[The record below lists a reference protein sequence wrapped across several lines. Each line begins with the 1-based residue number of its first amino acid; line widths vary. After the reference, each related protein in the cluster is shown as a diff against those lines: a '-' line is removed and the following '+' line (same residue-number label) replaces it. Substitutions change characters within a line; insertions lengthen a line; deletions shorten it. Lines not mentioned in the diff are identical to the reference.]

1 MIKAT
6 LQYCA
11 TDKEI
16 FDALMSAKQKIGE
29 KVLLELA
36 KDRGIFYSP
45 KDTREDLVSTISLLP
60 HDFHDLNTLLEQRE
74 HSGRQEKLTSVTLPV
89 ALTVDEIKEVIKEYT
104 ADSPADERVTYHAK
118 GTDQV
123 IVNVKYSE
131 VDYGKTR
138 LVQRT
143 PREAGIEF
151 HVEAGKTV
159 VRMPSNDRIKGVF
172 NKLKD
177 RLDSKKKTEIPTIR
191 IEIGEFKSPA
201 IRTEFF
207 TSLISNLKDFQ
218 LSNVTSVKVEKL
230 RQVQAEEELD
240 LEDDQD
246 TQLAKQEA
254 LELVKNVA
262 LKGETLL
269 ASEEYQSLSKKGFFI
284 TSIIWRSKPT
294 VSKPTV
300 SKSVVSKSVVS
311 KLAIIEFEAAFDE
324 PFLGKGFKYF
334 VRGAYNMV
342 DKEYTK
348 TVRPVEVEDKAKYLS
363 LIEETA
369 ASTIAALRKKVEAEA
384 ATKKQKLGGKS

>member
-1 MIKAT
+1 MIKTT

-16 FDALMSAKQKIGE
+16 FDALMSAKQKINE

-45 KDTREDLVSTISLLP
+45 RDTREDLISTISLLP

-74 HSGRQEKLTSVTLPV
+74 HQGRQEKLTSVTLPV
-89 ALTVDEIKEVIKEYT
+89 ALTVEEIKEVIKEYT
-104 ADSPADERVTYHAK
+104 VESPADERVTHHSK
-118 GTDQV
+118 GNDQV
-123 IVNVKYSE
+123 VVNVKYSE

-159 VRMPSNDRIKGVF
+159 IRMPSNDRIKGIF
-172 NKLKD
+172 GKLKD
-177 RLDSKKKTEIPTIR
+177 RLDGKKKTDIPALR
-191 IEIGEFKSPA
+191 IEIGEFQSSA

-207 TSLISNLKDFQ
+207 TSLISNLAGFQ

-230 RQVQAEEELD
+230 KTFQQENELD
-240 LEDDQD
+240 LDDDQED
-246 TQLAKQEA
+246 EEAKQEA
-254 LELVKNVA
+254 LALVKKVA

-284 TSIIWRSKPT
+284 TSIIWRSKL
-294 VSKPTV
+294 VKPAYPLV
-300 SKSVVSKSVVS
+300 
-311 KLAIIEFEAAFDE
+311 EFEAAFDE
-324 PFLGKGFKYF
+324 PELGKGFKYF

-342 DKEYTK
+342 DKQYTK
-348 TVRPVEVEDKAKYLS
+348 TVRPVELDDKEKYLT

-369 ASTIAALRKKVEAEA
+369 ASTIAALRKKVEAESA
-384 ATKKQKLGGKS
+384 ENEAKGAPA

>member
-1 MIKAT
+1 MIKTT

-45 KDTREDLVSTISLLP
+45 KDTREDLVSAISLLP

-74 HSGRQEKLTSVTLPV
+74 HSGRQEKLTSVTLPI

-104 ADSPADERVTYHAK
+104 TDSPADERVTHHAK
-118 GTDQV
+118 GGDQV
-123 IVNVKYSE
+123 VVNIKYSE

-143 PREAGIEF
+143 PKEAGIEF
-151 HVEAGKTV
+151 HVEADKTV
-159 VRMPSNDRIKGVF
+159 IRMPSNDRIKAVF
-172 NKLKD
+172 DKLKD
-177 RLDSKKKTEIPTIR
+177 RLDGKKKTEIPAIR
-191 IEIGEFKSPA
+191 IEIGEFQSPA

-207 TSLISNLKDFQ
+207 TSLISDLKGFQ

-230 RQVQAEEELD
+230 KQAAAEEELD
-240 LEDDQD
+240 LDDDQD
-246 TQLAKQEA
+246 TEEAKQEA
-254 LELVKNVA
+254 LALVKNVA

-284 TSIIWRSKPT
+284 TSIIWRSRLAKPSYPI
-294 VSKPTV
+294 V
-300 SKSVVSKSVVS
+300 
-311 KLAIIEFEAAFDE
+311 EFEAAFDE

-342 DKEYTK
+342 DKQYTK
-348 TVRPVEVEDKAKYLS
+348 TVRPVEAEDKEKYLS

-369 ASTIAALRKKVEAEA
+369 ALTIAALRKKVEAEA
-384 ATKKQKLGGKS
+384 AAKDPAQGVKS

>member
-1 MIKAT
+1 MIKTT

-45 KDTREDLVSTISLLP
+45 KDTREDLVSAISLLP
-60 HDFHDLNTLLEQRE
+60 HDFYDLNTLLEQRE

-89 ALTVDEIKEVIKEYT
+89 ALTVEEIKEVIKEYT
-104 ADSPADERVTYHAK
+104 ADSPADERVTHHAK
-118 GTDQV
+118 GGDQV
-123 IVNVKYSE
+123 VVNIKYSE

-143 PREAGIEF
+143 PKEAGIEF
-151 HVEAGKTV
+151 HVEADKTV
-159 VRMPSNDRIKGVF
+159 IRMPSNDRIKGIF
-172 NKLKD
+172 GKFKD
-177 RLDSKKKTEIPTIR
+177 RLDSKKKTEIPVIR
-191 IEIGEFKSPA
+191 IEIGEFQSPA

-207 TSLISNLKDFQ
+207 TSLISNLNGFQ

-230 RQVQAEEELD
+230 KGVQQEDELD

-246 TQLAKQEA
+246 NEEAKQEA
-254 LELVKNVA
+254 LALVKNVA

-284 TSIIWRSKPT
+284 TSIIWRSRLAKPSYPI
-294 VSKPTV
+294 V
-300 SKSVVSKSVVS
+300 
-311 KLAIIEFEAAFDE
+311 EFEAAFEE
-324 PFLGKGFKYF
+324 PELGRGFKYF

-342 DKEYTK
+342 DKQYTK
-348 TVRPVEVEDKAKYLS
+348 TVRPVEAEDKERYLS
-363 LIEETA
+363 LIEQTA
-369 ASTIAALRKKVEAEA
+369 ASTIATLRKRVEVDA
-384 ATKKQKLGGKS
+384 AKAPDRGAQP

>member
-1 MIKAT
+1 MIKTT

-45 KDTREDLVSTISLLP
+45 KDTREDLVSAISLLP

-104 ADSPADERVTYHAK
+104 ADSPADERVTHHGK
-118 GTDQV
+118 GADQV
-123 IVNVKYSE
+123 AVNIKYSE
-131 VDYGKTR
+131 VYYGKTR

-151 HVEAGKTV
+151 HVEADKTV
-159 VRMPSNDRIKGVF
+159 IRMPSNDRIKGVF
-172 NKLKD
+172 DKLKD
-177 RLDSKKKTEIPTIR
+177 RLDNKKKTDIPAIR
-191 IEIGEFKSPA
+191 IEIGEFQSPA

-207 TSLISNLKDFQ
+207 TSLISDLKGFQ

-230 RQVQAEEELD
+230 KQAQTEEELD
-240 LEDDQD
+240 LDDDQD
-246 TQLAKQEA
+246 TEEAKQEA
-254 LELVKNVA
+254 LALVKNVA

-284 TSIIWRSKPT
+284 TSIIWRSRLAKPSYPI
-294 VSKPTV
+294 V
-300 SKSVVSKSVVS
+300 
-311 KLAIIEFEAAFDE
+311 EFEAAFEE

-342 DKEYTK
+342 DKQYTK
-348 TVRPVEVEDKAKYLS
+348 TVRPVEPEDKEKYLS

-369 ASTIAALRKKVEAEA
+369 AATIAALRKKVDAEA
-384 ATKKQKLGGKS
+384 AKKEPIPGAKP

>member
-1 MIKAT
+1 MIKTT

-45 KDTREDLVSTISLLP
+45 KDTREDLVNAISLLP

-104 ADSPADERVTYHAK
+104 ADSPADERVTHHSK

-123 IVNVKYSE
+123 VVNIKYSE

-143 PREAGIEF
+143 PKEAGIEF
-151 HVEAGKTV
+151 HIEAGKTII
-159 VRMPSNDRIKGVF
+159 RMPSNDRIKGVF
-172 NKLKD
+172 DKLKD
-177 RLDSKKKTEIPTIR
+177 RLDSKKKIDIPAIR
-191 IEIGEFKSPA
+191 IEIGEFQSPA

-207 TSLISNLKDFQ
+207 TSLISDMKGFQ

-230 RQVQAEEELD
+230 KQIQAEEELD
-240 LEDDQD
+240 LDDDQD
-246 TQLAKQEA
+246 AEEAKQEA
-254 LELVKNVA
+254 LALVKNVA

-284 TSIIWRSKPT
+284 TSIIWRSRLAKPT
-294 VSKPTV
+294 YPIV
-300 SKSVVSKSVVS
+300 
-311 KLAIIEFEAAFDE
+311 EFEAAFDE
-324 PFLGKGFKYF
+324 PLLGKGFKYF

-342 DKEYTK
+342 DKQYTK
-348 TVRPVEVEDKAKYLS
+348 TVRPVEPENKEKYLS

-369 ASTIAALRKKVEAEA
+369 ASTIAALRKKVQAEA
-384 ATKKQKLGGKS
+384 ATKDSTSGAKL

>member
-1 MIKAT
+1 MIKTT

-45 KDTREDLVSTISLLP
+45 KDTREDLVSAISLLP

-89 ALTVDEIKEVIKEYT
+89 TLTVDEIKEVIKEYM
-104 ADSPADERVTYHAK
+104 ADSPADERVTHHGK

-123 IVNVKYSE
+123 VVNIKYSE

-151 HVEAGKTV
+151 HVEADKTV
-159 VRMPSNDRIKGVF
+159 IRMPSNDRIKGVF
-172 NKLKD
+172 DKLKD
-177 RLDSKKKTEIPTIR
+177 RLDSKKKTDIPAIR
-191 IEIGEFKSPA
+191 IEIGEFQSPA

-207 TSLISNLKDFQ
+207 TSLISDLKGFQ

-230 RQVQAEEELD
+230 KQAQTEEEFDLD
-240 LEDDQD
+240 DDLD
-246 TQLAKQEA
+246 TEEAKQEA
-254 LELVKNVA
+254 LALVKNVA

-284 TSIIWRSKPT
+284 TSIIWRSRLAKPSYPI
-294 VSKPTV
+294 V
-300 SKSVVSKSVVS
+300 
-311 KLAIIEFEAAFDE
+311 EFEAAFEE

-342 DKEYTK
+342 DKQYTK
-348 TVRPVEVEDKAKYLS
+348 TVRPVEPEDKEKYLS

-369 ASTIAALRKKVEAEA
+369 AATIATLRKKVDAEA
-384 ATKKQKLGGKS
+384 AKKEPKPGAKL

>member
-1 MIKAT
+1 MIKTT

-45 KDTREDLVSTISLLP
+45 KDTREDLVSAISLLP

-104 ADSPADERVTYHAK
+104 ADSPADERVTHHGK
-118 GTDQV
+118 GADQV
-123 IVNVKYSE
+123 VVNVKYSE

-143 PREAGIEF
+143 PKEAGIEF
-151 HVEAGKTV
+151 HVEADKTV
-159 VRMPSNDRIKGVF
+159 IRMPSNDRIKGVF
-172 NKLKD
+172 DKLKD
-177 RLDSKKKTEIPTIR
+177 RLDNKKKTDIPAIR
-191 IEIGEFKSPA
+191 IEIGEFQSPA

-207 TSLISNLKDFQ
+207 TSLISDLKGFQ

-230 RQVQAEEELD
+230 KQAQTEEELD
-240 LEDDQD
+240 LDDDQD
-246 TQLAKQEA
+246 TEEAKQEA
-254 LELVKNVA
+254 LALVKNVA

-284 TSIIWRSKPT
+284 TSIIWRSRLAKPSYPI
-294 VSKPTV
+294 V
-300 SKSVVSKSVVS
+300 
-311 KLAIIEFEAAFDE
+311 EFEAAFEE

-342 DKEYTK
+342 DKQYTK
-348 TVRPVEVEDKAKYLS
+348 TVRPVEPEDKEKYLS

-369 ASTIAALRKKVEAEA
+369 AATIAALRKKVDAEVA
-384 ATKKQKLGGKS
+384 KKEPIPGAKP